1 MQLSRLMFKDRSL
14 WYKFSLISVLPTILV
29 AAFLTFN
36 LVGSVER
43 TMLAEAGVKADEL
56 TELTRL
62 SMSNALVIYNK
73 KLLDNYVDGLGRI
86 QSVRYALVL
95 DSNDQLILAHNDH
108 RMDGKHVTEVT
119 DLQGLLPNAGITP
132 AGADTYYRTA
142 APIVIDAKEYATLH
156 IGFSFNEVH
165 QQTAAL
171 KKSIIWVA
179 AGAVFVG
186 ALLSLFVARII
197 STPMRALAR
206 QARQAGMGDFDHPL
220 IYDSRDALGLL
231 AENFNRMLADIKVK
245 QYQLRAV
252 NTIADTVYR
261 SLDTPTVACSAVTA
275 MIHYSHSPA
284 VAIFE
289 FNQALNHLELLHSQ
303 GFDREALEKAAVLPL
318 DGSLTGM
325 AVQRRQIMSSTDL
338 ESDNR
343 VVSGVRKALS
353 DNQMK
358 SVISIPL
365 LAQDHVMG
373 AMNLIY
379 KTRYQLSDSEKETL
393 MSIGKTIALAMSNA
407 RQVTRIQNEI
417 RERKETEKALRDSED
432 KYRNLVERANDG
444 IVIIQEGLIRYA
456 NPSIV
461 ALSGGDPDNLIN
473 QPFTNF
479 IHPSEKTRLKA
490 LYERRMG
497 GDPSAAIYETV
508 VVRND
513 GKHLDV
519 EINSASITYL
529 NQPADLV
536 IIRDITDRKRARETL
551 RKAYDELEVKVAERT
566 VELAVAKERAE
577 ESDRLKSAFLAAMSH
592 ELRTPLN
599 SIIGFTGIILQEL
612 VGPLNAEQAKQLTM
626 VQDSA
631 HHLLSLINDV
641 LDLSKIEAGQLNVTS
656 ETFAMRAVIE
666 QATCTVSPLAS
677 QKGLEIIT
685 EISDSV
691 GVLTSDRRR
700 VEQILLNLLNNAV
713 KFTESGGVH
722 IRCETDGQWIT
733 TQVTDSGI
741 GIAPGDLDKLFR
753 AFQQIETGLAR
764 RFEGTGLGLSI
775 CKKLV
780 ERLGGKIEA
789 YSRGPGCG
797 ATFTF
802 SLPSGPDGA

>member
-1 MQLSRLMFKDRSL
+1 MQLSRLIFKDRSL

-29 AAFLTFN
+29 ASFLTFN

-73 KLLDNYVDGLGRI
+73 KLLDNYEDGLGRI
-86 QSVRYALVL
+86 QSIRYALVL

-119 DLQGLLPNAGITP
+119 DLRGLLPNAGITP

-206 QARQAGMGDFDHPL
+206 QARQAGMGDFDHSL

-261 SLDTPTVACSAVTA
+261 SLDTPTVARSAVTA

-497 GDPSAAIYETV
+497 GDPSAAIYETT

-691 GVLTSDRRR
+691 GILTSDRRR

-713 KFTESGGVH
+713 KFTESGAVH

-789 YSRGPGCG
+789 YSRGPDCG

-802 SLPSGPDGA
+802 SLPSGPGGV